1 MKAALN
7 KMKTTLGYTRE
18 DAINERIAFIE
29 NQIWTES
36 TTLRWRRNC
45 WLKSQT

>member
-7 KMKTTLGYTRE
+7 KMKTTPGYTRE

-36 TTLRWRRNC
+36 TTLRWRS
-45 WLKSQT
+45 LKT

>member
-7 KMKTTLGYTRE
+7 KMKTTPGYRE

-29 NQIWTES
+29 NQTWTES
-36 TTLRWRRNC
+36 TTL
-45 WLKSQT
+45 K